1 MKALR
6 FAWRSLV
13 RQPARAT
20 LGVMG
25 VAAVGALLFDMLML
39 SDGLIVS
46 MRDLLD
52 RTGFDIRV
60 TASGD
65 LRRVGDRMHDTQATL
80 AAIRRL
86 PQVGSALAIRF
97 VEAEAD
103 GVALTLEG
111 VQGDTRPW
119 TVLSGR
125 DPAGDREV
133 VVSQALATSMRVTAG
148 SELLVRAR
156 CDSPDQALPP
166 ARLRVVGVAEFPF
179 ELVGDPTAG
188 GAMEVLDAACASRT
202 DESDIILASAVDEVD
217 ATAAAIRAAQP
228 RVNVATNEQV
238 IGRLQRNGFTYFRQ
252 ISSVLTAVTLAFALL
267 LITVLLTVSVN
278 QRLGEI
284 AALRA
289 LGFSRRRVVADVL
302 CESLLIVGLGGLI
315 SLPLGAVLARGL
327 DDILK
332 TMPGIPGQMYF
343 FVLEPAT
350 LGLHA
355 TLLTVTAVAAALY
368 PMQVVARLPIAAT
381 LRNEVLS

>member
-1 MKALR
+1 
-6 FAWRSLV
+6 
-13 RQPARAT
+13 
-20 LGVMG
+20 
-25 VAAVGALLFDMLML
+25 VG
-39 SDGLIVS
+39 
-46 MRDLLD
+46 
-52 RTGFDIRV
+52 T
-60 TASGD
+60 
-65 LRRVGDRMHDTQATL
+65 
-80 AAIRRL
+80 
-86 PQVGSALAIRF
+86 ALAIRF

-133 VVSQALATSMRVTAG
+133 VVSQALATAMRVTAG

-188 GAMEVLDAACASRT
+188 GAMEVLDAACASHT
-202 DESDIILASAVDEVD
+202 DESDVILASAVGEVD

-238 IGRLQRNGFTYFRQ
+238 LGRLQRNGFTYFRQ

-302 CESLLIVGLGGLI
+302 CESLLIVGLGGVI

-327 DDILK
+327 DGILK
-332 TMPGIPGQMYF
+332 TMPGIPGEMYF
-343 FVLEPAT
+343 FVFEPAT
-350 LGLHA
+350 LTLHA